1 MATTIK
7 LDKPIR
13 WMGVGVTEI
22 RLKEPTG
29 QQFIDLGEPRVVVSN
44 RNGSMVWAEIQD
56 TIKAYLDRCID
67 HDGGVALV
75 ALLSLSDTRKLK
87 SALFDFFLA
96 APATTTISRRQS
108 RLPHEGDLARRRRR
122 APHQQVVR
130 FLHHFAVETMPKSR
144 R

>member
-7 LDKPIR
+7 LDKPIQ

-96 APATTTISRRQS
+96 APATTT
-108 RLPHEGDLARRRRR
+108 D
-122 APHQQVVR
+122 
-130 FLHHFAVETMPKSR
+130 
-144 R
+144 